1 MEFNNI
7 KDVIRQD
14 SVYKI
19 DKYIKNIVKSRY
31 IEKDIYNY
39 CISISKE
46 KNIRRN
52 WEDITFKNLYIN
64 KIISMIVNL
73 NKNSYVGNKDFLDKI
88 NSNEIDYKNITKLNM
103 TDIYPE
109 NWKDLINKKIK
120 IDKIKY
126 EKDQTAMTSLFK
138 CKKCK
143 SNKCSY
149 YEVQTRSADEPMTQF
164 VSCIECGNRWKE

>member
-46 KNIRRN
+46 KNIKRN
-52 WEDITFKNLYIN
+52 WENITFKDLYIN